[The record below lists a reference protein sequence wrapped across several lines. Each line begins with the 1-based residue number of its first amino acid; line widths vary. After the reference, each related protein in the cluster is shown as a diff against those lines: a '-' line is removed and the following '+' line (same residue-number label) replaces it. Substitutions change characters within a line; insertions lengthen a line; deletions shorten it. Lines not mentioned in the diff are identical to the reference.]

1 MMRQLNHEIMDHQS
15 GELRDDA
22 TVVMVEWEP
31 GHARRDLT
39 AEPA

>member
-1 MMRQLNHEIMDHQS
+1 MDHQS

-31 GHARRDLT
+31 GHPRRDLT